1 MMILLEFQK
10 FKMTDLLLLTQR
22 EQITTKLSKQQ
33 FGTVV
38 IKAYG
43 KSLRL
48 NLCSEPSAQ
57 RNKYQLNLPLQQI
70 K

>member
-48 NLCSEPSAQ
+48 NFCSESSAQ